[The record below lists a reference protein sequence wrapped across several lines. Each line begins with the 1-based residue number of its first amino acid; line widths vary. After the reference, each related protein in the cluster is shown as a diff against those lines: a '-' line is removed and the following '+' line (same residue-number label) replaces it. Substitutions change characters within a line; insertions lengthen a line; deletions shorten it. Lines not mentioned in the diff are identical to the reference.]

1 MKSRTARI
9 EGAQAG
15 RNGSG
20 RGKTGG
26 SKSAEKRPRKS
37 AEPEARWSARV
48 TRESDAMDL
57 EAGVFNLGSSR
68 AIAASLKRSSEASRR
83 RKADAFRSAMSM
95 LNFYINRAGRNLSGA
110 RLDKLDGAKR
120 ELRRLFGKPE
130 ENRPVKKRPV
140 TYRPVKNRAA
150 KNRAAKSRSA
160 GKRPASRARPGAGS
174 LRGRRGAR

>member
-57 EAGVFNLGSSR
+57 EAGVFNLGSGIGRSVKEV
-68 AIAASLKRSSEASRR
+68 LK
-83 RKADAFRSAMSM
+83 KWCT
-95 LNFYINRAGRNLSGA
+95 NGR
-110 RLDKLDGAKR
+110 
-120 ELRRLFGKPE
+120 
-130 ENRPVKKRPV
+130 
-140 TYRPVKNRAA
+140 
-150 KNRAAKSRSA
+150 
-160 GKRPASRARPGAGS
+160 
-174 LRGRRGAR
+174 